1 MQVKF
6 SDEKTLAELQVIAVA
21 WGIPTSERQA
31 HPLLV
36 VSSNVNEGAVIVEAG
51 ATQVGPGKFCPSPR
65 TVIFRIHF
73 TDRWILVA
81 HEALADLHG
90 SECVARMLREHGEK
104 IIQAENELLTDFANT
119 FADRFRPDFALLKE
133 MPGTN
138 ATEAESQF
146 KSGARKLV
154 DSTTLQLIAKRNE
167 VVATTINSADQLE
180 RLRMACEGAVG
191 RAEAALV
198 RSR

>member
-1 MQVKF
+1 MRQK
-6 SDEKTLAELQVIAVA
+6 VA
-21 WGIPTSERQA
+21 
-31 HPLLV
+31 
-36 VSSNVNEGAVIVEAG
+36 SNVNEGAVIVEAG
-51 ATQVGPGKFCPSPR
+51 AKQFGPGKFCPSPR

-73 TDRWILVA
+73 TDRWIA

-104 IIQAENELLTDFANT
+104 IILAENELLTDFSNT
-119 FADRFRPDFALLKE
+119 FADRFRPDFALLQE

-146 KSGARKLV
+146 ESGARKLV
-154 DSTTLQLIAKRNE
+154 DSATLPLIAKRNE
-167 VVATTINSADQLE
+167 VVATTINSAEQLE
-180 RLRMACEGAVG
+180 RLRMAWEGAVG
-191 RAEAALV
+191 RAEAAFV